1 MNPDKII
8 IKFEDVAEQ
17 VHGPVRRLVGFVR
30 ARNMLS
36 LFDAA
41 DLDANPRSAKA
52 GPVTHAIMESIEDDP
67 DIFPF
72 KTKGILIGSSE
83 YEALQRSRFQ
93 LYFVDTAIEGV

>member
-8 IKFEDVAEQ
+8 IKFEDEAEP
-17 VHGPVRRLVGFVR
+17 VHGPVKRLVGFVR
-30 ARNMLS
+30 AKNMLS

-52 GPVTHAIMESIEDDP
+52 GVVTQAIIESIVGDP

-83 YEALQRSRFQ
+83 YETIQRNRYQ
-93 LYFVDTAIEGV
+93 LMLV